1 MEIWIENK
9 LGYIDG
15 YSLMEQPDMIGIKV
29 EKEPTD
35 FSNWMLDGE
44 GLYRDVEN
52 APQPVPE
59 EPTEI
64 ELLRE
69 ELELSREENKE
80 LKGQVSE
87 LTDAVLFI
95 SENMGGTN

>member
-9 LGYIDG
+9 IGYIDG

-35 FSNWMLDGE
+35 FSNWMWDGE
-44 GLYRDVEN
+44 GLYRDVKN
-52 APQPVPE
+52 APQPEPE

-64 ELLRE
+64 ELLKKKNE
-69 ELELSREENKE
+69 ELE
-80 LKGQVSE
+80 GQVSE

-95 SENMGGTN
+95 SENMGGTK

>member
-1 MEIWIENK
+1 MQIWIEDK
-9 LGYIDG
+9 IGYIDG

-29 EKEPTD
+29 EKEPTG
-35 FSNWMLDGE
+35 FKNWMWDGE

-64 ELLRE
+64 ELLQQENIELKERLDQTE
-69 ELELSREENKE
+69 LSILELADMMFADPSAE
-80 LKGQVSE
+80 
-87 LTDAVLFI
+87 
-95 SENMGGTN
+95 GGE